1 MCWYRTLGLENRSD
15 KNRPLLE
22 TLPLHLNIPKSHP
35 EKNPG
40 DQKNADWLQRTHWNL
55 PFQTSSANYKGKDMA
70 NKNRHVESTNSIF
83 FQGLRIN
90 WEPPERGVWIC
101 FLQGSFR
108 SPNRYWDPIIL
119 RAFLGMWNVAW
130 ISKSSLYCKWRHC
143 NQYLVPSMLMEP
155 IILWCQRGAEKMFAM
170 HSSISCRHVP
180 NKWPKM

>member
-22 TLPLHLNIPKSHP
+22 TLPLPLNIPKSHP

-119 RAFLGMWNVAW
+119 RAF
-130 ISKSSLYCKWRHC
+130 
-143 NQYLVPSMLMEP
+143 
-155 IILWCQRGAEKMFAM
+155 F
-170 HSSISCRHVP
+170 RHVKCCMDFEVKFVLQVEALQP
-180 NKWPKM
+180 ISSTIHVNGTNNSLMSKGCRKNVCHAQQH